1 MTSSNKLFPHEFL
14 YLMVNSVDRCEL
26 MKSLPQA
33 KFSIKK
39 VDLAYNYEELK
50 KHDGRKI
57 DKVYEL
63 EDKTRENP
71 RVKLA
76 AYLKGPFY
84 KDKTVQLYGYGRK
97 SN

>member
-1 MTSSNKLFPHEFL
+1 M
-14 YLMVNSVDRCEL
+14 
-26 MKSLPQA
+26 MKSLPKA

-63 EDKTRENP
+63 EDKSRENP

-76 AYLKGPFY
+76 QYLKGPSFKSKY
-84 KDKTVQLYGYGRK
+84 VKLQGYEKK